1 MRHTSEKYPFCIR
14 LFTQAPLTSCMPCG
28 VPCTTAYLPDGPH
41 PSGKASVGQLRGA
54 SHVGVWAGAGEPDG
68 NLVRVLRRY
77 AGKLPWSASI
87 FQPAVSQAPA
97 LLLVLLEAHVQ
108 DGEAQ
113 GKAGDSCG
121 SISAAPEVP

>member
-1 MRHTSEKYPFCIR
+1 M
-14 LFTQAPLTSCMPCG
+14 
-28 VPCTTAYLPDGPH
+28 
-41 PSGKASVGQLRGA
+41 
-54 SHVGVWAGAGEPDG
+54 GVWAGAGEPDG

-77 AGKLPWSASI
+77 AGKLPWSTSI

-97 LLLVLLEAHVQ
+97 LLLVLLEAHAQ

-113 GKAGDSCG
+113 GKAGDSRG